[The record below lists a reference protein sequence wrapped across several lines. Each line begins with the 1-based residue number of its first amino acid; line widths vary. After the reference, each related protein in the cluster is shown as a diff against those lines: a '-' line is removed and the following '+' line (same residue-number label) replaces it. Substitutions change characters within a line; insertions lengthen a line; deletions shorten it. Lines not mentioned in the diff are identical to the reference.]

1 MHFACGRRVHRT
13 VTSGAKYRCHK
24 FLGGSLV
31 VVQNIRVVHSQNL
44 SVSDHKSEEFYF
56 ILPERVPIVH
66 SQVCTEAIMGV
77 GLKVVERH

>member
-1 MHFACGRRVHRT
+1 M
-13 VTSGAKYRCHK
+13 
-24 FLGGSLV
+24 
-31 VVQNIRVVHSQNL
+31 VQNIRVVHSQNL